1 MPATAR
7 LLALG
12 PFLLAAAPVLAQA
25 ALPLPAAEPSAA
37 SAANPLLGEWAPP
50 FRQPPYE
57 AIRPSDY
64 LPAFEAAMAQTRAAI
79 DAIANNPAPP
89 TFANTIEA
97 LEWARQPL
105 ARVSGAFFT
114 VTGADG
120 TPEISAIE
128 AKIQPRLTRF
138 SSDTLLNP
146 KLWVRVKTLWDAR
159 ASLNLAPEQARL
171 LEITHR
177 QFLRGGAALA
187 PDQQARIAAI
197 DERLSAL
204 GVDFSQKLVADQKA
218 SEVLLTEAEMAGIP
232 ADARA
237 AAAEK
242 AKAAGKA
249 GYLVVPT
256 RSEVEPFLTLGSNRA
271 AREKVWRA
279 FVMRG
284 DNPNANNTGA
294 IITEMLRLRLERAKL
309 LGYRSYADFALENSM
324 AKTPQAATDLMMQ
337 VWRPALAKAREEEAA
352 LLKLAGADGITR
364 LEPWDWRYYA
374 EKERTQRYAFD
385 ERELKQYLAMP
396 NMEAALWDT
405 TQRLFGLTVTERSDI
420 RGYAE
425 GVRVFEVKEA
435 DGRHVGLFY
444 ADWFTR
450 PTKRP
455 GAWMNEI
462 REQNGMLGLAP
473 IVANNCNYIPPPRGQ
488 VALLSM
494 DDADTMFHEFGHAL
508 HGLLSNTRYAS
519 LSGTN
524 VYRDFVEFPS
534 QVYEHWTTNPDILA
548 AHAKNPAGQ
557 PMPPALIDKVKA
569 AATFNQGYLTVQ
581 QLSSALVDMEIH
593 SLTEVPA
600 GFDPMAFEAQALR
613 RMGMLDA
620 VGMRH
625 RLAQF
630 SHLFS
635 GPDGYAAGYY
645 SYTWSEVLE
654 ADAYEAWLEAKG
666 PWDTEVAA
674 RYRREILAVGNTRPP
689 EQSYIAFR
697 GRMPTADALLRN
709 RGLLPAIP
717 PPARAAASPAS

>member
-1 MPATAR
+1 MRTSSS
-7 LLALG
+7 LIALG
-12 PFLLAAAPVLAQA
+12 LALAAAPALGQA
-25 ALPLPAAEPSAA
+25 AVPMPAAAPSAA
-37 SAANPLLGEWAPP
+37 TSANPLLGEWTPP
-50 FRQPPYE
+50 FRQPPFQ
-57 AIRPSDY
+57 AIRPDDY
-64 LPAFEAAMAQTRAAI
+64 LPAFEAAMAETRADI

-97 LEWARQPL
+97 LEWARLPL

-128 AKIQPRLTRF
+128 AKIQPRLSRF
-138 SSDTLLNP
+138 SSDTYLNP
-146 KLWVRVKTLWDAR
+146 KLWARVRTLWDNR

-177 QFLRGGAALA
+177 QFVRGGAALA
-187 PDQQARIAAI
+187 PAQQARIAAI
-197 DERLSAL
+197 DERLTAL
-204 GVDFSQKLVADQKA
+204 GVDFQQKLVADQA
-218 SEVLLTEAEMAGIP
+218 VNEVLLTEAEMAGIP

-237 AAAEK
+237 AASEK
-242 AKAAGKA
+242 AGAAGKA

-256 RSEVEPFLTLGSNRA
+256 RSEVEPFLTVGSNRG

-284 DNPNANNTGA
+284 DNPNANNTGP
-294 IITEMLRLRLERAKL
+294 IISEMLRLRLERAKL
-309 LGYRSYADFALENSM
+309 LGYNSYADFALENSM

-337 VWRPALAKAREEEAA
+337 VYRPALAKAREEQAD
-352 LLKLAGADGITR
+352 LMTLAGADGITR

-374 EKERTQRYAFD
+374 EKVRAQRYAFD
-385 ERELKQYLAMP
+385 EGQLKQYLAMP

-405 TQRLFGLTVTERSDI
+405 TRRLFGLTVAERPDI
-420 RGYAE
+420 PGYTE

-473 IVANNCNYIPPPRGQ
+473 IVANNCNYVPAPKGQ
-488 VALLSM
+488 VALLSL

-534 QVYEHWTTNPDILA
+534 QVYEHWTTNPAILA
-548 AHAKNPAGQ
+548 THAKNPAGQ
-557 PMPPALIDKVKA
+557 PMPPELIAKVKA

-593 SLTEVPA
+593 SLTEIPDT
-600 GFDPMAFEAQALR
+600 FDPMAFEAQALK
-613 RMGMLDA
+613 RMDMLDA

-654 ADAYEAWLEAKG
+654 ADAYEAWLEARG

-674 RYRREILAVGNTRPP
+674 RYRREILGVGNSRPP
-689 EQSYIAFR
+689 EQSYVAFR
-697 GRMPTADALLRN
+697 GRMPTPQALLKN
-709 RGLLPAIP
+709 RGLLP
-717 PPARAAASPAS
+717 PAKDAPAAAP